1 MGHTLEAFDDDKLI
15 PTLGFGDTRTS
26 CVSFFNLGVNSAP
39 CRGLAEVL
47 DRYKQVT
54 PFVQL
59 SGPTNFAPVIHETI
73 RIVQQSRQYHI
84 LVIIADGQVS
94 NATETRNAI
103 VAASNYPISI
113 IMVGV
118 GDGPWD
124 MMKAFDNELP
134 ARRFDN
140 FQFVEYTKVLLRNP
154 TAPEVG
160 FATAALM
167 EIPAELQQALRRAGL
182 ESSNLVV
189 AIDYTKSN
197 EWSGEKSFQG
207 KSLHYIDPTGANV
220 NPYQV
225 LLHGLEPLYGRRI
238 SSSCAQSVIHIMG
251 RTLEVFDDDKLIP
264 VLGFGDVQTGSTGF
278 FSLGVN
284 NRPCHGFDEVLARY
298 KELTP
303 TIHLSGPTN
312 FAPVIHETI
321 RIVQETRQYHILVIV
336 ADGQVTSEKETQ
348 DAIVAASNYP
358 ICELLGHATSP

>member
-1 MGHTLEAFDDDKLI
+1 MGCGPSTDTATLPSA
-15 PTLGFGDTRTS
+15 
-26 CVSFFNLGVNSAP
+26 VHQSAP
-39 CRGLAEVL
+39 A
-47 DRYKQVT
+47 
-54 PFVQL
+54 P
-59 SGPTNFAPVIHETI
+59 PTFTA
-73 RIVQQSRQYHI
+73 
-84 LVIIADGQVS
+84 IADKY
-94 NATETRNAI
+94 ET
-103 VAASNYPISI
+103 Y
-113 IMVGV
+113 
-118 GDGPWD
+118 
-124 MMKAFDNELP
+124 
-134 ARRFDN
+134 
-140 FQFVEYTKVLLRNP
+140 
-154 TAPEVG
+154 
-160 FATAALM
+160 
-167 EIPAELQQALRRAGL
+167 AELQQALRRAGL

-220 NPYQV
+220 NPYQ
-225 LLHGLEPLYGRRI
+225 
-238 SSSCAQSVIHIMG
+238 SVIHIMG

-264 VLGFGDVQTGSTGF
+264 ALGFGDVQSGSTGF

-336 ADGQVTSEKETQ
+336 ADGQVTSEKETR

-358 ICELLGHATSP
+358 ISIIMVGVGDGPWDMMEEFDDKLPTRRFDNFQFVEYSRVLRLNPRTPEVGFATAALMEVPDQFKTIKQLGLL